1 MNDHLPT
8 GAVSRDIS
16 FYQCNGGLCTA
27 GRDNRIL
34 KYGKVGN
41 KVKGTGR
48 TAQHQNHSVRNM
60 LKSLRSNIDLCFTFF
75 IFTDQEWDFEVD
87 SSRIQNV
94 VAIFFS
100 NDSSGAQLLQIS
112 SNGWF
117 TDKMFFSMM
126 ATEIRTPKSALAGSS
141 SPTSITK

>member
-34 KYGKVGN
+34 KHGKVGS

-87 SSRIQNV
+87 SSRIQNGA
-94 VAIFFS
+94 AIFFN
-100 NDSSGAQLLQIS
+100 NDSAGVWLLQIS
-112 SNGWF
+112 SNGCF
-117 TDKMFFSMM
+117 TDKWFFAMM
-126 ATEIRTPKSALAGSS
+126 AMEISGF
-141 SPTSITK
+141 